1 MTTAIKLEI
10 ARIKLPIIMGAYQV
24 HCPAPV
30 FGASKSDAVN
40 WLYEAVTRGHL
51 TMREITTTAPAV
63 MPSAGA
69 PVIDPATIAK
79 IDAAGATA
87 SRAHDQA
94 MRHDVHIKAISDQ
107 IIKDRKVVDK
117 IEQRIES
124 LNDKLG
130 SYKVDDAM
138 IQSAVAAAVA
148 AEFAPFKRAVQDL
161 QAESI
166 VADMSS
172 VHVVGVKPCAEVF
185 GIDVK
190 DIRGQLMTVSLWNDP
205 SAPAVD
211 PDFIWTEDILRH
223 LIQSDKTS
231 ESLWF
236 GGERGTGKST
246 VAEQFAARTGR
257 AFKRINFHKHT
268 CAEEYLGATGLVDGN
283 TVFEPKDFLMAYSS
297 PSTIILLDEV
307 TNTDAGELAPLNGL
321 LEPNAAVSIGGRV
334 WRRAQGV
341 LVFAADNTLGNG
353 DESGRYVGTRPM
365 NSALIDRFARVIP
378 FTFLPKDQEIKAI
391 VQRTGCSQILAEYVH
406 NVIRVARAKVES
418 ADIVDAPSIRSVMA
432 FIRALPYI
440 PARQAWETTVVAR
453 QPSESHAVLRG
464 LYETHIDDQVILNN
478 I

>member
-1 MTTAIKLEI
+1 MSLKVKVEI
-10 ARIKLPIIMGAYQV
+10 SRIKLPVVMGAYFKD
-24 HCPAPV
+24 CPNPLH
-30 FGASKSDAVN
+30 SPTKSQAVD
-40 WLYEAVTRGHL
+40 WLYSMVSDGRMTINDIMSAPEHTVSA
-51 TMREITTTAPAV
+51 APA
-63 MPSAGA
+63 
-69 PVIDPATIAK
+69 IDPATVAK

-87 SRAHDQA
+87 SRAHDA
-94 MRHDVHIKAISDQ
+94 TMKHERAIAQLADLLVT
-107 IIKDRKVVDK
+107 DRKVTDGIARQVD
-117 IEQRIES
+117 S
-124 LNDKLG
+124 LSDKVG
-130 SYKVDDAM
+130 SFKVDPAL
-138 IQSAVAAAVA
+138 IAQSVASAIA

-166 VADMSS
+166 VADLSS
-172 VHVVGVKPCAEVF
+172 VHVTDVKPVYEVF
-185 GIDVK
+185 GVDVRDVK
-190 DIRGQLMTVSLWNDP
+190 GQIMTVALWNDP
-205 SAPAVD
+205 SAPAID

-223 LIQSDKTS
+223 LLQSDKTG

-246 VAEQFAARTGR
+246 VAQQFAARTGR
-257 AFKRINFHKHT
+257 GFKRINFHKHT
-268 CAEEYLGATGLVDGN
+268 AAEEYLGATGLVDGN
-283 TVFEPKDFLMAYSS
+283 TVFEPRDFLMAYSS

-307 TNTDAGELAPLNGL
+307 TNCDAGELAPLNGL
-321 LEPNAAVSIGGRV
+321 LEPDAAVSIGGRV

-378 FTFLPKDQEIKAI
+378 FTFLPQDEEIKAI
-391 VQRTGCSQILAEYVH
+391 VQRTGCSQALADYVH
-406 NVIRVARAKVES
+406 MVIRVARGKVDT

-464 LYETHIDDQVILNN
+464 LYETHIDEVFIINN